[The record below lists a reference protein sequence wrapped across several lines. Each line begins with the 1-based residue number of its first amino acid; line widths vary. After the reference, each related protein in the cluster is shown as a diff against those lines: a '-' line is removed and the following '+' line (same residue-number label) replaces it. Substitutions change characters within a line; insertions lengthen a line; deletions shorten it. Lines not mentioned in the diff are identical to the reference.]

1 MPMKMPSD
9 ESIKPARLEPSE
21 PSEPKDIPVEVLE
34 MIVASSP
41 RGLREIERV
50 QLIIQVCTYKLK
62 L

>member
-9 ESIKPARLEPSE
+9 ESIKPARLE